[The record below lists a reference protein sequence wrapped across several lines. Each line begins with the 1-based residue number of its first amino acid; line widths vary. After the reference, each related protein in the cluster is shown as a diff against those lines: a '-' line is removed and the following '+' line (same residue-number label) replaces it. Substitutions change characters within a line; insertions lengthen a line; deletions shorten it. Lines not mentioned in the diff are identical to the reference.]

1 MGIRRTLP
9 PADAPVTLAV
19 PGPAW
24 VCMAGLMDCWEPVG
38 GGGLFRCWARF
49 CGSSGPEADA
59 PGVVDWVA
67 AIWGVWAAFCLV
79 ASAAGA
85 E

>member
-1 MGIRRTLP
+1 
-9 PADAPVTLAV
+9 
-19 PGPAW
+19 
-24 VCMAGLMDCWEPVG
+24 MDCWEPVG

-67 AIWGVWAAFCLV
+67 AIWGVCAAFCLV